1 MSMMA
6 APANIPPPRPLV
18 MDNNLSTNWKQWR
31 KVWQRFEIATGTFKQ
46 EGLIRVATLLSVVG
60 EDAAK
65 VYDTFTWDDDQDE
78 QCIDDVLRQFDRY
91 CQPRTQ
97 VIYERYKFNNR
108 NQAVGETI
116 SAYIT
121 DLRTIARNCAHEDI
135 TPDEII
141 RDRLVLGLND
151 DKMRERLLRITDLS
165 LEKAIDICKAAE
177 ETSAQLQVM
186 HGDMKNVSV
195 VKKRQNRNQPKRTSH
210 VNTPKPRPPTD
221 SDSYECKYCGRRHG
235 KRDCPAFGQ
244 ICHQCNGRNYFKSC
258 CRSKKPS
265 VTTRKKVHVVDEHDF
280 VVDAVEESNS
290 NDSWIVPLLVQNV
303 MVPMKLD
310 TGSDVNILPLDDF
323 NSLQHRPHLRQTQV
337 KLTAYNG
344 EDIPVKGQAVLAVK
358 HRGHTQRALFVICP
372 GKVQP
377 ILGRKMCDDM
387 GLVKRVLAVEQKED
401 KILDEYQDLFKR
413 LGCVPGE
420 INIKLRPDAEP
431 VVEPCRKVPFGK
443 FKELEEEL
451 KRMEDNDVITKI
463 TEPTDWFNS
472 LHLVYKPDGSLR
484 VCIDPRNLNR
494 AIRREH
500 FHLPTREEIMA
511 KMSNGKYFSKIDC
524 TRGFWQLKLD
534 EESSKLCTFN
544 IPFGRYRYL
553 RLPFG
558 VSCAP
563 EIYHRTIHQL
573 FENIP
578 NVDTSMDDIII
589 RGSTQ
594 EEHDASVRRVLDKC
608 REAGLSLKEE
618 KCEIGVTELKFL
630 GEIVSKDGMKP
641 DPQKVTAINQM
652 TPPSNREELAL
663 FLGMIKYLARFLPD
677 LSERSYHLRVLM
689 KADVHFQWGPE
700 QQRAFEDMKRIVSSE
715 PVLQFCDP
723 ELPKK
728 ISCDASQKGLAAV
741 LQQLHG
747 NEWRPVAYASKS
759 TTDCQSRYAPIER
772 EALAVEYEEDTDM
785 CALKDVIMSG
795 WPKEQTNCSECVQP
809 YWNYRDEMTV
819 QNGLILKGTRIVIP
833 KKMKMNILER
843 LHTGHLGQ
851 EKCKRRARAT
861 VFWPGINKDIEEM
874 VNQCTDCI
882 DHRARH
888 CPEPLI
894 PHEVPTKA
902 RSKVG
907 SDLFHHDNKDYLVI
921 VDYHSN
927 YPDVYQIP
935 SQSSKSVITAMKES
949 FRRFGIPDFLFSDN
963 GPCYSSS
970 EFEKFVEEWDFKHV
984 TSSPMYPRSNGFS
997 ERNVRIIKDI
1007 YSKSGDKQMGLLIH
1021 RSTQLENGYT
1031 PSELNLGRRTRCNL
1045 PTHGEEDSK
1054 PNGRKVAKVKTEER
1068 QRQKYYHDRRGVRSL
1083 EPLKPGNRVRVYDS
1097 QRKWQNRATVLKH
1110 VAPRS
1115 YTVQTDRGA
1124 EIRRNRR
1131 DLRKT
1136 SENAVIHPGET
1147 LEIADTEP
1155 DDEIRDVEPEPYA
1168 MRTPDVQSPVCRRT
1182 ARMHRR
1188 PDRLIENI

>member
-1 MSMMA
+1 MRNFPDKEDTGKMA
-6 APANIPPPRPLV
+6 TKTGATPTHLYRSVQAAAMHTKVNLALLEVRLV
-18 MDNNLSTNWKQWR
+18 TNAMA
-31 KVWQRFEIATGTFKQ
+31 EI
-46 EGLIRVATLLSVVG
+46 ISRDVV
-60 EDAAK
+60 
-65 VYDTFTWDDDQDE
+65 
-78 QCIDDVLRQFDRY
+78 DR
-91 CQPRTQ
+91 
-97 VIYERYKFNNR
+97 E
-108 NQAVGETI
+108 NQA
-116 SAYIT
+116 
-121 DLRTIARNCAHEDI
+121 LQHE
-135 TPDEII
+135 
-141 RDRLVLGLND
+141 
-151 DKMRERLLRITDLS
+151 
-165 LEKAIDICKAAE
+165 
-177 ETSAQLQVM
+177 
-186 HGDMKNVSV
+186 
-195 VKKRQNRNQPKRTSH
+195 
-210 VNTPKPRPPTD
+210 
-221 SDSYECKYCGRRHG
+221 
-235 KRDCPAFGQ
+235 
-244 ICHQCNGRNYFKSC
+244 
-258 CRSKKPS
+258 
-265 VTTRKKVHVVDEHDF
+265 RKCILVDEHDF
-280 VVDAVEESNS
+280 VVDSVDESNN

-303 MVPMKLD
+303 MIPMKLD
-310 TGSDVNILPLDDF
+310 TGSDVNILPLADF
-323 NSLQHRPHLRQTQV
+323 NSLKDRPKLRQTQQV

-344 EDIPVKGQAVLAVK
+344 EDIHVKGQAVLALK

-372 GKVQP
+372 GQVQP

-387 GLVKRVLAVEQKED
+387 GLVKRVLAVEQKEE
-401 KILDEYQDLFKR
+401 KFMDEYEDLFKG

-420 INIKLRPDAEP
+420 ISIKLRPDAEP

-451 KRMEDNDVITKI
+451 KRMEENDVITKI
-463 TEPTDWFNS
+463 TEPTDWVNS
-472 LHLVYKPDGSLR
+472 LHLVYKQDGSLR

-500 FHLPTREEIMA
+500 FKLPTREEIMA

-544 IPFGRYRYL
+544 TPFGRYRYL

-589 RGSTQ
+589 WGSTREQ
-594 EEHDASVRRVLDKC
+594 HDASVRRVLDKC
-608 REAGLSLKEE
+608 RESGLSLKKE

-641 DPQKVTAINQM
+641 DPQKVTAITQM
-652 TPPSNREELAL
+652 TPPSNREELAR
-663 FLGMIKYLARFLPD
+663 FLGMIKYLARFLPY

-700 QQRAFEDMKRIVSSE
+700 QQRSFEDMKRIVSSE
-715 PVLQFCDP
+715 PVLQFYDP

-728 ISCDASQKGLAAV
+728 ISCDASQKGLGAV

-759 TTDCQSRYAPIER
+759 TTDCQTRYAPIER
-772 EALAVEYEEDTDM
+772 EALAVEFACGRFHQYIFGQTVEVESDSKPLVAILSKALNDCPPRIQRIRLKLQKYDLKLAYVPGKYMYTADTLSRPNQNENNRENRQEATQAIVVASVLASISLTEPPQMQRTDFDLEIEAHLNGVMNSLSVTDRKKEQIKKGYEDDTDM
-785 CALKDVIMSG
+785 CALKDIIMSG

-833 KKMKMNILER
+833 KKMKLNILER

-861 VFWPGINKDIEEM
+861 VFWPGINKDIEKM
-874 VNQCTDCI
+874 VNQCSDCI

-888 CPEPLI
+888 CPEPLV
-894 PHEVPTKA
+894 PHEVQTQA
-902 RSKVG
+902 WSKVG
-907 SDLFHHDNKDYLVI
+907 SDLFQLDNKDYLVI

-949 FRRFGIPDFLFSDN
+949 FGRFGIPDLLFSDN

-970 EFEKFVEEWDFKHV
+970 EFEKFAEEWDFKHV

-1031 PSELNLGRRTRCNL
+1031 PSELNLGRRTRCDL
-1045 PTHGEEDSK
+1045 PRHGEEDSK
-1054 PNGRKVAKVKTEER
+1054 AIARKVAKIKTKER

-1097 QRKWQNRATVLKH
+1097 QRKWQNRATVLEH

-1115 YTVQTDRGA
+1115 YTVQTDRGT

-1131 DLRKT
+1131 DLMKT
-1136 SENAVIHPGET
+1136 TEHAVIHPGET
-1147 LEIADTEP
+1147 PEIADTEP
-1155 DDEIRDVEPEPYA
+1155 DDEIREFDPEPYA
-1168 MRTPDVQSPVCRRT
+1168 MRTPDVQSPVCRRS

>member
-1 MSMMA
+1 MAQSNADTTAQSGSRAMPMSMMA

-65 VYDTFTWDDDQDE
+65 VYDTFTWDDGQDE

-91 CQPRTQ
+91 CAPRTQ

-244 ICHQCNGRNYFKSC
+244 ICHQCNGRNHFKSC

-303 MVPMKLD
+303 MIPMKLD

-401 KILDEYQDLFKR
+401 RILDEYQDLFKG

-463 TEPTDWFNS
+463 TEPTDWVNS

-500 FHLPTREEIMA
+500 FNLPTREEIMA

-544 IPFGRYRYL
+544 TPFGRYRYL

-589 RGSTQ
+589 WGSTQ

-608 REAGLSLKEE
+608 REAGLSLKKE

-652 TPPSNREELAL
+652 TPPSNREELAR

-700 QQRAFEDMKRIVSSE
+700 QQRAFEDMKRISRVS
-715 PVLQFCDP
+715 QC
-723 ELPKK
+723 
-728 ISCDASQKGLAAV
+728 
-741 LQQLHG
+741 
-747 NEWRPVAYASKS
+747 
-759 TTDCQSRYAPIER
+759 
-772 EALAVEYEEDTDM
+772 
-785 CALKDVIMSG
+785 
-795 WPKEQTNCSECVQP
+795 CSS
-809 YWNYRDEMTV
+809 M
-819 QNGLILKGTRIVIP
+819 IL
-833 KKMKMNILER
+833 N
-843 LHTGHLGQ
+843 
-851 EKCKRRARAT
+851 
-861 VFWPGINKDIEEM
+861 
-874 VNQCTDCI
+874 
-882 DHRARH
+882 
-888 CPEPLI
+888 
-894 PHEVPTKA
+894 
-902 RSKVG
+902 
-907 SDLFHHDNKDYLVI
+907 
-921 VDYHSN
+921 
-927 YPDVYQIP
+927 
-935 SQSSKSVITAMKES
+935 
-949 FRRFGIPDFLFSDN
+949 
-963 GPCYSSS
+963 
-970 EFEKFVEEWDFKHV
+970 
-984 TSSPMYPRSNGFS
+984 
-997 ERNVRIIKDI
+997 
-1007 YSKSGDKQMGLLIH
+1007 
-1021 RSTQLENGYT
+1021 
-1031 PSELNLGRRTRCNL
+1031 
-1045 PTHGEEDSK
+1045 
-1054 PNGRKVAKVKTEER
+1054 
-1068 QRQKYYHDRRGVRSL
+1068 
-1083 EPLKPGNRVRVYDS
+1083 
-1097 QRKWQNRATVLKH
+1097 
-1110 VAPRS
+1110 
-1115 YTVQTDRGA
+1115 
-1124 EIRRNRR
+1124 
-1131 DLRKT
+1131 
-1136 SENAVIHPGET
+1136 
-1147 LEIADTEP
+1147 
-1155 DDEIRDVEPEPYA
+1155 
-1168 MRTPDVQSPVCRRT
+1168 CRRKSHVMQVK
-1182 ARMHRR
+1182 R
-1188 PDRLIENI
+1188 D